1 MAVEIPCK
9 FRPPKPHDGAPP
21 LTFALQSLLARH
33 EAYMASAERDRVEL
47 TARIEQL
54 EHENLALEARNK
66 QVVDENQSLRDEL
79 EHLNESVTDA
89 DTKIEALEATL
100 RDSMREVRRLES
112 ATERAAVLERQ
123 IALLEEEQATLQS
136 TLDSTQEEARSAMY
150 RWRQAERSLY
160 DLQEQLER
168 MEKEAKAERERH
180 VEVMGRME
188 KQRVVEKELNTA
200 AGRLKGAAAVKSMTD
215 SRNGGGVVS
224 HFVRDL
230 LQDNATLQLGIAELR
245 ELLMSSNDEIQ
256 MLREQLLYHQPAKNE
271 DRDSTSTPT
280 LRTELEQTEP
290 PTPPAKISQELHIHH
305 HYHISPKPEP
315 KKPKKK
321 RHGITPGTFS
331 PPAASVPSTPV
342 SHAVQKWQHR
352 GAFHHSPQHS
362 NSTISIPSNNRWSIR
377 SDNPSDFAPSSAPS
391 SPQSNPRN
399 SVFDRSIVDLSLP
412 SSPTTSIDPTSPTWQ
427 ISHKKHGSEASTRS
441 LAVPGPFPNLASP
454 TRPQGGPHPLARIT
468 LDEDTIAEEQSEI
481 STGDD
486 LADAVQTATS
496 TDDATAETSVASETE
511 ESEEYDADRHR
522 FTRGLRQMVSHE
534 SIMSLSNGMDIHTL
548 KARPSQM
555 SLRPLGLT
563 TAGTNVSAVTAR
575 PTLATSTVQGKGGS
589 AFLRDNLATVGLGLS
604 VPKGGR
610 RNGNRVVSNPLE
622 GGAGDSNLRPPGNK
636 LSKLVSWRP
645 WGGGGHAHLSPEPS
659 PAASPV
665 LTSAE
670 VHAPRAAKGAGGPS
684 SPEGSLAPGG
694 LFRSPGINQP
704 GGIPGFYEYW
714 AAHQRKPPSKVT
726 VDSLGQIEEA
736 MREVLEE

>member
-9 FRPPKPHDGAPP
+9 FRPPKPQDGAPP

-136 TLDSTQEEARSAMY
+136 TLVSTQEEARSAMY
-150 RWRQAERSLY
+150 RWRQAERRLY

-256 MLREQLLYHQPAKNE
+256 MLREQLMYHQPAESQN
-271 DRDSTSTPT
+271 STPTPT

-290 PTPPAKISQELHIHH
+290 PTPLAKISQELHIHH

-321 RHGITPGTFS
+321 RHVITSGTFS
-331 PPAASVPSTPV
+331 PPAASVPSTPI

-362 NSTISIPSNNRWSIR
+362 SSTISIPSNNRWSIM
-377 SDNPSDFAPSSAPS
+377 SDNPSDFTPSSAPS

-412 SSPTTSIDPTSPTWQ
+412 NSPTTSIDPMSPTWQ
-427 ISHKKHGSEASTRS
+427 ISHKKHGPEASTRS
-441 LAVPGPFPNLASP
+441 LAVPGPFPNLTSP
-454 TRPQGGPHPLARIT
+454 IRPQGGPHPLTRTT
-468 LDEDTIAEEQSEI
+468 LDKDTIEEEQPETL
-481 STGDD
+481 TGDD
-486 LADAVQTATS
+486 GPDAGQTTTS
-496 TDDATAETSVASETE
+496 TDEATVETSVASETE
-511 ESEEYDADRHR
+511 GSEEYDAVRHR
-522 FTRGLRQMVSHE
+522 FTRGPRRMVSHE

-575 PTLATSTVQGKGGS
+575 PILATSTVEGKRGS
-589 AFLRDNLATVGLGLS
+589 AFLRDNLATVGLGLA
-604 VPKGGR
+604 VPKES
-610 RNGNRVVSNPLE
+610 RNGNRVVSNPME
-622 GGAGDSNLRPPGNK
+622 GGAGDSNLRAPVNK
-636 LSKLVSWRP
+636 LSKLVSWRL
-645 WGGGGHAHLSPEPS
+645 WGGSSTAHPSPEPS
-659 PAASPV
+659 PVASPM
-665 LTSAE
+665 LTSTE
-670 VHAPRAAKGAGGPS
+670 VHAPPAAKAAGGAS
-684 SPEGSLAPGG
+684 SPEGSLPSSG

-726 VDSLGQIEEA
+726 VDSLGQIQEA